1 MTPNVVRGREA
12 YTVGIVCALVVEK
25 AAAVTMLDDKHER
38 WPPASSDEND
48 YTFGMIG
55 AHGVV
60 IACLPA
66 GTTGTVSAAVVA
78 RDMTRSFSIRIGLI
92 VDIAGGVWSEEV
104 DVRLGDEVV
113 S

>member
-38 WPPASSDEND
+38 WPPASGDEND

-55 AHGVV
+55 ALRQYCSGE
-60 IACLPA
+60 LLRS
-66 GTTGTVSAAVVA
+66 TVPREGRQDS
-78 RDMTRSFSIRIGLI
+78 SS
-92 VDIAGGVWSEEV
+92 
-104 DVRLGDEVV
+104 DVLKLAFDD
-113 S
+113 